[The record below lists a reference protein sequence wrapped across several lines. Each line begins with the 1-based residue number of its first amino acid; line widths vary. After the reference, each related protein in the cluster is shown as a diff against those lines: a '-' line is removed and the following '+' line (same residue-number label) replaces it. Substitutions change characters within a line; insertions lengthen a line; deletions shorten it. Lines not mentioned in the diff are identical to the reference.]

1 MTHARE
7 REPLMPDQPTHSD
20 TDDESENVEPVSTT
34 GTPRWVK
41 VFGMIALAL
50 VLLLVI
56 LQFVGGGGHGP
67 RRHEGHGN
75 QPAASISEEAGHTR
89 PLGIDHGG

>member
-1 MTHARE
+1 
-7 REPLMPDQPTHSD
+7 
-20 TDDESENVEPVSTT
+20 
-34 GTPRWVK
+34 
-41 VFGMIALAL
+41 MIALAL

-67 RRHEGHGN
+67 ARHEGHGD
-75 QPAASISEEAGHTR
+75 QPAVSISEEAGHTR